1 MEDNSGGR
9 LAIRVEHGG
18 HAILARPVPSPS
30 TNRYAAANA
39 GERPSAH
46 LQRAQDLHQQGV
58 AHARQD
64 RWRQALRAFNEAVR
78 LAPDQPAFNY
88 CKGVALCR
96 FDRFDDAREAFMEEL
111 RVTPTHA
118 PALAEIGTCLARTG
132 RTRDGI
138 PYLQEGV
145 RLLPN
150 MPLAQYSLGL
160 ALLTENRRNE
170 AIDALDKSIMLD
182 AGYAEAYRTRGLAY
196 VMDGQFDKAVDDLR
210 AAATLDSQN
219 YKAILELGMNFGAA
233 ARDRQAARLFE
244 LAADSAPNVALPQY
258 LYGQFLISHRQFE
271 RGLNY
276 VDRALALDPLQA
288 EHYVARGFGVLGQGR
303 VEEAVA
309 AYRRAGELDPANAA
323 IAGTLLFALQ
333 HKPGVTRE
341 ELLREHKRWALLYRP
356 QAPTD
361 RLAFPNAPDPA
372 RKPRLGLVSAD
383 LHRHAVSFLV
393 LRAFEELA
401 VLGYEIVCYKT
412 DSKRQDDD
420 FSERYKEISVSWRDV
435 SGMDEPTLGR
445 QILED
450 RIDVLFDLAGH
461 TAGNRLSL
469 FATRAA
475 PIQLGWAGYVGT
487 VGLDTYDGLIA
498 DPVEIPPEHDA
509 SYVERPIRLPDC
521 YVCYH
526 PPEKAPEVPPL
537 PSATGGR
544 FTFGCFNRPAKLN
557 EEVGKAWARI
567 LEEVPDSR
575 ILMVYGG
582 LGEASTR
589 DAIYG
594 VLGRGGVPR
603 ERIELVGESEQPKLL
618 EAYGE
623 VDLALDPFPYS
634 AGVTTLEAMWMGV
647 PTVTFV
653 GDTFA
658 GRHSAA
664 HLTAA
669 GLSGFCTDSV
679 DDYVAMAVGWTRRR
693 DELAELRRT
702 LRPRVAASPLCDASR
717 FAGNLSRELMRLW
730 TEWCEARNARTAA

>member
-1 MEDNSGGR
+1 M
-9 LAIRVEHGG
+9 
-18 HAILARPVPSPS
+18 
-30 TNRYAAANA
+30 
-39 GERPSAH
+39 
-46 LQRAQDLHQQGV
+46 
-58 AHARQD
+58 AHARQE
-64 RWRQALRAFNEAVR
+64 RWRQALRAFNEAAR
-78 LAPDQPAFNY
+78 LAPDQSGFNY

-96 FDRFDDAREAFMEEL
+96 FDRFDDAREAFAAEL

-138 PYLQEGV
+138 PYLQDGL

-160 ALLTENRRNE
+160 ALLTENRRSE
-170 AIDALDKSIMLD
+170 ALAALDKAIELD
-182 AGYAEAYRTRGLAY
+182 AGYGEAYRTRGLAY

-210 AAATLDSQN
+210 AASTIDSDN
-219 YKAILELGMNFGAA
+219 YKAIIELGMNFGIA
-233 ARDRQAARLFE
+233 ARDQQAARLFE
-244 LAADSAPNVALPQY
+244 IAAESAPTVALPQY
-258 LYGQFLISHRQFE
+258 LYGHFLINHRAFE
-271 RGLNY
+271 RGLSY
-276 VDRALALDPLQA
+276 VDRALAIDPLQA
-288 EHYVARGFGVLGQGR
+288 EHHVGRGFGLLGQGR
-303 VEEAVA
+303 IEEAVA
-309 AYRRAGELDPANAA
+309 AYRRAGELDPGSAG

-333 HKPGVTRE
+333 HKPGVTRA
-341 ELLREHKRWALLYRP
+341 ELLREHRRWAVLYRP
-356 QAPTD
+356 SAPLN
-361 RLAFPNAPDPA
+361 RLAFANAPDPA

-393 LRAFEELA
+393 LRAFEALA
-401 VLGYEIVCYKT
+401 ALGYEIFCYKT

-420 FSERYKEISVSWRDV
+420 FSERYKEISLSWRDV
-435 SGMDEPTLGR
+435 SGMDDPALGR
-445 QILED
+445 QIAED

-469 FATRAA
+469 FAMRAA
-475 PIQLGWAGYVGT
+475 PIQLSWAGYVGT

-498 DPVEIPPEHDA
+498 DPVEIPPAHDA
-509 SYVERPIRLPDC
+509 SYVERPIRMPDC

-526 PPEKAPEVPPL
+526 PPAKAPEVPPL
-537 PSATGGR
+537 PSLSGGR

-557 EEVGKAWARI
+557 SELGKAWARI
-567 LEEVPDSR
+567 LAQVPDSR

-582 LGEASTR
+582 LGETSTR
-589 DAIYG
+589 DAVYN
-594 VLGRGGVPR
+594 VLGQGGVPR
-603 ERIELVGESEQPKLL
+603 ERVELVGETEQDKLL
-618 EAYGE
+618 VAYGE
-623 VDLALDPFPYS
+623 VDIALDPFPYS

-669 GLSGFCTDSV
+669 GLGSFCAHSI
-679 DDYVAMAVGWTRRR
+679 DDYVAMAVGWTHRR

-702 LRPRVAASPLCDASR
+702 LRDRVAASPLCDAPR
-717 FAGNLSRELMRLW
+717 FADNLSRELMKLW
-730 TEWCEARNARTAA
+730 AEWCEARANAVA